1 MGAMATTATA
11 PEGKVSAA
19 EAREVAEAAREQEW
33 IAPSFVRDLFLGK
46 FRLDLIHPYPEQDPE
61 EIRRAQPFLDKLE
74 RLLREQ
80 VDSDRIDR
88 EGEIPEAVIQGLRDL
103 GAFGIKIPREYG
115 GLGLSQLS
123 YMKAIELVSSID
135 GSVTAL
141 LSAHQSIGVPQ
152 PLKLFGTDAQKKK
165 YLPRLAKGAISA
177 FALTEPG
184 VGSDPAALETTAVPS
199 EDGEAWI
206 LNGEK
211 LWCTNGTKAELL
223 AVMARTPSLMVNG
236 REKRQI
242 TAFIVETA
250 WPGVEVTHRCH
261 FMGLK
266 ALYNGVMRFTNV
278 RVPNENV
285 LWEVGKGLKLG
296 LITLN
301 TGRLT
306 LPISSVAAG
315 KRCLEIS
322 SQWASERVQWG
333 RPIGKH
339 DAIAQKIGT
348 MAANTFAME
357 AVAEMCGAMADRGG
371 YDIRLEAAIAKLYT
385 SEGGWRIIDDTVQ
398 IRGGRGYE
406 TADSLRARGEKPVP
420 VERIM
425 RDFRINLIFE
435 GSSEIMHL
443 FIAREAVDKHLQV
456 AGDVVMPGKTLG
468 ERLRGLV
475 RAALFYVWWYPS
487 RWLGWG
493 FWPKYTG
500 FGPLAKHLRY
510 VERAARRL
518 ARGVFHAMMRFG
530 PKLEYRQAVLFR
542 LVDVGAELFAMA
554 ATCARAE
561 WLRKTDPAAGAAAL
575 AWPGWTPLASRGLD
589 DIQTEIERRHHE
601 AVARLQQWVRQP
613 SIAAENN
620 GIAEG
625 CDLTMQLLR
634 DAGFTQIT
642 KLPSDGVSGIFAT
655 LDAGAPR
662 TLGVYFMY
670 DVKQV
675 DPTEW
680 SSPPWAA
687 SLVEK
692 PGVGTVLVGRGAVN
706 QKGPEA
712 AFLAALH
719 AIRGAGRKLPVN
731 LVLVAEGEEEIG
743 SPHFPQVVRRSEVM
757 QALSKCGGITMPSAA
772 QEPDGEVTI
781 NLGAKGIIEC
791 ELVASGEKWGRG
803 PVKDIHSSLRAAVDS
818 PSFHLVKALDA
829 LVTPDGV
836 DPAIEGWFERVR
848 PLSPAEQK
856 MIDAASQRLSE
867 ETKKKQYGVRRWVRD
882 VPFRSA
888 WMRLAAQPTVNI
900 EGLVGG
906 YTGQGGKTVLPHRA
920 VAKLDFRL
928 VPDMTVPDCLGKL
941 RAHLAKRGFADVEI
955 NVGGA
960 YPPNTTAADAP
971 A

>member
-1 MGAMATTATA
+1 MATTATA
-11 PEGKVSAA
+11 PERKVSAA

-33 IAPSFVRDLFLGK
+33 VAPSFVRDLFLGK

-61 EIRRAQPFLDKLE
+61 EVRRAQPFLEKLE

-88 EGEIPEAVIQGLRDL
+88 EGEIPDAVIQGLRDL

-135 GSVTAL
+135 GSITAL

-184 VGSDPAALETTAVPS
+184 VGSDPAAMETTAVPTP
-199 EDGEAWI
+199 DGQAWI

-223 AVMARTPSLMVNG
+223 VVIARTPSKVVNG
-236 REKRQI
+236 KEKRQI

-250 WPGVEVTHRCH
+250 WPGVKVEHRCH

-266 ALYNGVMRFTNV
+266 AIYNGVMRFTNV

-322 SQWASERVQWG
+322 RQWASERVQWG

-357 AVAEMCGAMADRGG
+357 AVAELCGAMADRGS
-371 YDIRLEAAIAKLYT
+371 YDIRLEAAIAKLYN

-475 RAALFYVWWYPS
+475 RAALFYGWWYPS

-493 FWPKYTG
+493 FWPKYAG
-500 FGPLAKHLRY
+500 FGPLAQHLRY

-561 WLRKTDPAAGAAAL
+561 WLRKNDPAAGRRAVDLADLFCRQARGRVAAKLRELSHNAD
-575 AWPGWTPLASRGLD
+575 TR
-589 DIQTEIERRHHE
+589 TY
-601 AVARLQQWVRQP
+601 RL
-613 SIAAENN
+613 
-620 GIAEG
+620 
-625 CDLTMQLLR
+625 
-634 DAGFTQIT
+634 
-642 KLPSDGVSGIFAT
+642 
-655 LDAGAPR
+655 
-662 TLGVYFMY
+662 
-670 DVKQV
+670 
-675 DPTEW
+675 
-680 SSPPWAA
+680 
-687 SLVEK
+687 
-692 PGVGTVLVGRGAVN
+692 
-706 QKGPEA
+706 
-712 AFLAALH
+712 
-719 AIRGAGRKLPVN
+719 
-731 LVLVAEGEEEIG
+731 
-743 SPHFPQVVRRSEVM
+743 
-757 QALSKCGGITMPSAA
+757 A
-772 QEPDGEVTI
+772 QEVLEREHRWLERGMV
-781 NLGAKGIIEC
+781 
-791 ELVASGEKWGRG
+791 ELS
-803 PVKDIHSSLRAAVDS
+803 D
-818 PSFHLVKALDA
+818 
-829 LVTPDGV
+829 
-836 DPAIEGWFERVR
+836 
-848 PLSPAEQK
+848 
-856 MIDAASQRLSE
+856 
-867 ETKKKQYGVRRWVRD
+867 
-882 VPFRSA
+882 
-888 WMRLAAQPTVNI
+888 
-900 EGLVGG
+900 
-906 YTGQGGKTVLPHRA
+906 
-920 VAKLDFRL
+920 
-928 VPDMTVPDCLGKL
+928 
-941 RAHLAKRGFADVEI
+941 
-955 NVGGA
+955 
-960 YPPNTTAADAP
+960 
-971 A
+971 